1 MCDMSVS
8 NFVKPCLKGN
18 RLSIKILKE
27 AHEARLEC
35 YMNNLHGISVTSKD
49 NMSTKASELC
59 DKLMIL

>member
-1 MCDMSVS
+1 MAAS

-27 AHEARLEC
+27 AYKARLEC
-35 YMNNLHGISVTSKD
+35 YMNNLHGILATSKD
-49 NMSTKASELC
+49 NMPTKASKLC